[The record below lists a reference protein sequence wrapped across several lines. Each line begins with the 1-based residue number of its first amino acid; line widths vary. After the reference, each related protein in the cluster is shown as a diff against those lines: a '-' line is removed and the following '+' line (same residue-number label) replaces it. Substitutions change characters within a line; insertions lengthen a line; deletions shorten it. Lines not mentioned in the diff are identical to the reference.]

1 MEVLEY
7 FDLDVSRVQ
16 RRYNKVREQLIEGRF
31 AELDM
36 RKLANADLYR
46 VKLDDTNRLLF
57 KIAKFKDTTCLLLL
71 EVILNH
77 NYKKS
82 RFLRGKEIEESDF
95 QPVKS
100 GELAESCKPYSLRY
114 INPHSRSFH
123 LLDKPISFD
132 DTQEAIFGEE
142 LPLLIVGAAGCGKT
156 AISVEKMR
164 GFTGRVLYVS
174 LSPFLVEAT
183 RRLFFSEVL
192 DSEDADVTFLSL
204 REFLEMIEIPA
215 GSEISYRSFENW
227 ARAQPGVKPREA
239 RKLFEE
245 FRGVLT
251 GMSFSGDGLSLD
263 EYLALGV
270 RESIIPLNER
280 PNVYQVFADYLRYM
294 RREGFYDLSALCSR
308 YHNRVEACYDVL
320 VVDEVQDFTLAQ
332 LRVLLASLKDPR
344 RFLLCGDAHQIVHP
358 NLFSWAKLKSF
369 LYRAA
374 KDIEIPDTIRI
385 LQANFRNSG
394 AVTGLAN
401 RVLWLKHKRFG
412 SVDKESNY
420 LVAPKSDKVGSVK
433 LLRHNDTLISEV
445 SEKIRLSTRFAVVVL
460 SDEQKEAAKSA
471 FKTPLVFSVHEAKG
485 LEYDNVILF
494 GFADHA
500 AREYREITEGLSKQD
515 IESDLRFARAKD
527 KNDKSLDI
535 FKFYINALYV
545 AITRAMDN
553 AIIVDRE
560 PEHPIFELLDLTI
573 SDSISLESSKSS
585 REDWQMEARRL
596 ELQGKTEQAEE
607 IRASIL
613 AIKRIPWKPATFA
626 DLKAQLTAAFQ
637 PNAQKKQQLAALESS
652 AIIGLQGIILMLAES
667 QYGFASKPFEQI
679 ADFVR
684 EKYMFEFQDKMS
696 VALSERIRQYG
707 INHLSALGDTPM
719 TAAAR
724 LMFPG
729 LAQLLL
735 AQGADA
741 EISNSYGFTPLRVL
755 LANIINFESMSAKQG
770 ERVERLYG
778 LIAPSSLRV
787 KIGDRLVKLDRSKSE
802 FIVVQLLLVAS
813 TILLFKRRSWHSV
826 VTWTATDVCDL
837 LSKCMDGIV
846 PPYRKRAQY
855 LSGVLIRNEIDSNAP
870 YNKQLF
876 HRIFRGEYILNPM
889 LDIEVQGV
897 WMPWYRATKL
907 DEFLDAAQDV
917 PRIFGSQ
924 HTVSALDDIRA
935 MLMQRSEPSSGRSI
949 VENRENLVPV
959 ELNPGN
965 VKITG

>member
-7 FDLDVSRVQ
+7 YDLNVSRVQ
-16 RRYNKVREQLIEGRF
+16 RQYQKVRELLIEGRF

-36 RKLANADLYR
+36 RKLANADIYR

-57 KIAKFKDTTCLLLL
+57 KIAKFKETTCILIL

-82 RFLRGKEIEESDF
+82 RFLRGKEIKETDF
-95 QPVKS
+95 QAVKS
-100 GELAESCKPYSLRY
+100 SELSDGGAPYSLRY
-114 INPHSRSFH
+114 INPRSRSFH

-183 RRLFFSEVL
+183 RGLFFSEFPDL
-192 DSEDADVTFLSL
+192 EDTDVTFLSL

-215 GSEISYRSFENW
+215 GSENSYRSFENW
-227 ARAQPGVKPREA
+227 ARAQPGVKARES

-245 FRGVLT
+245 FRGVLA

-263 EYLALGV
+263 EYLALGL
-270 RESIIPLNER
+270 RESIIPLDER
-280 PNVYQVFADYLRYM
+280 PKVHQLFVAYLRYM
-294 RREGFYDLSALCSR
+294 QREGFYDTSLLCSR
-308 YHNRVEACYDVL
+308 YHKRVEACYDAL

-332 LRVLLASLKDPR
+332 LRVLLASLKDPQK
-344 RFLLCGDAHQIVHP
+344 FLLCGDAHQIVHP

-369 LYRAA
+369 LYREA
-374 KDIEIPDTIRI
+374 KDIQIPDTIRI
-385 LQANFRNSG
+385 LQANFRNSD

-401 RVLWLKHKRFG
+401 RVLLLKHKRFG

-420 LVAPKSDKVGSVK
+420 LVAPKSEKAGSVK
-433 LLRHNDTLISEV
+433 LLRHSDALISQV
-445 SEKIRLSTRFAVVVL
+445 SEKIKLSTRFAVVVL
-460 SDEQKEAAKSA
+460 SDEQKEAAKIA

-494 GFADHA
+494 GFAENA
-500 AREYREITEGLSKQD
+500 AREYREIAEGLSKQD
-515 IESDLRFARAKD
+515 IESDLQFARAKD

-545 AITRAMDN
+545 AITRAMDT
-553 AIIVDRE
+553 AIIFDRE
-560 PEHPIFELLDLTI
+560 ADHPIFDLLDLKI
-573 SDSISLESSKSS
+573 SDSISLESSRSS

-607 IRASIL
+607 IRANIL
-613 AIKRIPWKPATFA
+613 AIKKVPWKPLTFA
-626 DLKAQLTAAFQ
+626 DLKTQLTAALQ
-637 PNAQKKQQLAALESS
+637 PNPQKKQQLAALETS
-652 AIIGLQGIILMLAES
+652 ALIGLQGIIYLLAQS
-667 QYGFASKPFEQI
+667 NYAFANKPFEQI
-679 ADFVR
+679 AEFVR

-696 VALSERIRQYG
+696 AALGERIRLYG

-719 TAAAR
+719 TIAAR
-724 LMFPG
+724 LMLPG
-729 LAQLLL
+729 LAKALL

-741 EISNSYGFTPLRVL
+741 EIPSSFGFTPLRVL
-755 LANIINFESMSAKQG
+755 LANIINYELMSAKHH
-770 ERVERLYG
+770 ERVERLYE

-802 FIVVQLLLVAS
+802 FIVVQMLLVIS
-813 TILLFKRRSWHSV
+813 TILIFKYKPGHAL
-826 VTWTATDVCDL
+826 VTWTAQDL
-837 LSKCMDGIV
+837 SKLLGKCMDGIV
-846 PPYRKRAQY
+846 PVYRKRHDY
-855 LSGVLIRNEIDSNAP
+855 LSGLLIRNEINSKAP

-876 HRIFRGEYILNPM
+876 HRVFRGEYMLNPM

-897 WMPWYRATKL
+897 WMPWYRANKL
-907 DEFLDAAQDV
+907 DELLNATSELSNRTSSNNYLTILDEM
-917 PRIFGSQ
+917 REK
-924 HTVSALDDIRA
+924 
-935 MLMQRSEPSSGRSI
+935 MLQRSKLSS
-949 VENRENLVPV
+949 
-959 ELNPGN
+959 
-965 VKITG
+965 